1 MAELPE
7 IFRRLVVMSGSLS
20 RIRRSLLTAIGLSA
34 AFVLASCGEE
44 VLSPPT
50 ESFSPGVPIY
60 SFSSEF
66 NQYQFL
72 DFVKDDQGAN
82 DTPAQSDLNAFT
94 RADNVSGKIAVQWVW
109 DDVNAWTGTGSTG
122 DACALFDTTPAN
134 ANKGKGFANFA
145 VCVRITN
152 TNQDPT
158 LISQLAP
165 PASPLL
171 YSCGDTK
178 ADRCAS
184 STKLLSSAGI
194 ICEVEKQSGEA
205 FFTNGDDGADVVA
218 ACSIPLSVF
227 GNNVSAN
234 LQNVCSF
241 PSGSP
246 NSNPFDC
253 VVTPGA
259 GFIMIKKAT
268 TPQSSGETFAFTI
281 TPTPA
286 GGGSHS
292 LKDSTANVEQ
302 TALISAVPGTK
313 AYSVGETS
321 IPANWTLNAASC
333 AFDRAGSPATGTKIG
348 NKVDSISVES
358 GETTICTFTNSR
370 NQGTIE
376 LKKVWSGTAGQ
387 TTLRIG
393 TSQNGIETASQL
405 TGAAGAAPLT
415 TGAQSVNTGTYYVS
429 ESGGLDDY
437 SSQLACTNK
446 GNAISAGSDGSVSVS
461 TGDVVVCTFTN
472 TRNQGS
478 IELKKIWSGTAG
490 QTTLKI
496 GTTLAGS
503 ETASQLTGS
512 AGAAPLTTGVKHVNT
527 GTYYVSESGGLTDYT
542 SALACTK
549 NGTSFTP
556 GAGNSFAIAT
566 GDSVSCTF
574 TNTRDQGSIELKKVW
589 SGTPGQTTLNIGTSA
604 GGTQIA
610 SVLTGADGA
619 APLTTT
625 AKTVNTGTYY
635 VSESGGLTNY
645 SAQLDCTSDGTP
657 VAPGASNSI
666 TVSKNAVVVCTFTN
680 TRATGSIELKK
691 VWSGTGGQTTLKIG
705 TSSGGD
711 EIKSQQ
717 TGASGGGPLTTGAQG
732 VNTGTYF
739 VSESGG
745 LAAYTPSLACTSNGS
760 PISSTGGSVAV
771 AAGATVVCTF
781 TNTAKT
787 PTITV
792 VKTAAIDSVAETG
805 GSVSYSVV
813 VTNTSSFG
821 VTLTS
826 LVDDKFG
833 NLSSQGTCNGAGNA
847 YGSLAASAT
856 YSCSFT
862 GTLPASNAGLFHV
875 NEVTASASSEVGGAT
890 AKDTAR
896 VRYYDVKPSISV
908 VKSSDFINITA
919 TGGDS
924 VSSFAQDQR
933 FSRAGGG
940 GGGGGQVFA
949 NDVCDDGGANDVNS
963 AQADLNCFSRADN
976 IAGHIGLRW
985 TWDAVAQW
993 TGTGSTGDACALLD
1007 TNNDGTANFAF
1018 CVRITNPNGD
1028 ATQIAQAAGSPVL
1041 YKCKDSAADRCSSPN
1056 SIQAITNSLC
1066 SVAKV
1071 GNKMAGGEDNG
1082 DIEATCDVALSDLGN
1097 NVNIANV
1104 DLLNVCSFPSG
1115 SPGSNAF
1122 DCVISPAAGLLV
1134 LVESTTPANADAYFA
1149 FTLRNG
1155 TNTAG
1160 AAATNGFN
1168 DFEVQGGATS
1178 AGIPILPGSY
1188 AIVQQLP
1195 TNWSLGS
1202 ISCVRDG
1209 NNVGTSDLANLAKL
1223 SVPIVSGSTTTC
1235 TFVNSL
1241 SASQTV
1247 TFTVTVTNNSLEA
1260 VNMFSLEDSEN
1271 PDAGTPTYSSLSG
1284 VGTCNIAGNLYGSIA
1299 SGGTYVCTFTRV
1311 VSGVPGT
1318 VHKDKVRAVGKDD
1331 ELNADT
1337 KISNTVTV
1345 SIN

>member
-1 MAELPE
+1 MLLFP
-7 IFRRLVVMSGSLS
+7 GT
-20 RIRRSLLTAIGLSA
+20 IRRSFLTALGLSA
-34 AFVLASCGEE
+34 AFILASCGEE

-50 ESFSPGVPIY
+50 ENFSPGVPIY
-60 SFSSEF
+60 TFSSEF
-66 NQYQFL
+66 AQYQFL
-72 DFVKDDQGAN
+72 DFVKDDAGAN

-94 RADNVSGKIAVQWVW
+94 RADNVSGKIAVKWVW
-109 DDVNAWTGTGSTG
+109 DDVNSWTGTGSTG

-152 TNQDPT
+152 TNQDPN

-184 STKLLSSAGI
+184 STKLLQSTGI
-194 ICEVEKQSGEA
+194 VCEVEKQAGEA
-205 FFTNGDDGADVVA
+205 YFATGDDGADVVA
-218 ACSIPLSVF
+218 ACSIPLSIF
-227 GNNVSAN
+227 GQNVSAN
-234 LQNVCSF
+234 LLNVCSF

-259 GFIMIKKAT
+259 GFIVIKKAT
-268 TPQSSGETFAFTI
+268 TPQNSGETFSFTI
-281 TPTPA
+281 TPAPA
-286 GGGSHS
+286 GGGSQS
-292 LKDSTANVEQ
+292 LKDSSSNDEQ
-302 TALISAVPGTK
+302 TALIAALPGTK
-313 AYSVGETS
+313 AYSVAETT
-321 IPANWTLNAASC
+321 IPANWSLNTATC
-333 AFDRAGSPATGTKIG
+333 AFDRAGSPSTGTKIG
-348 NKVDSISVES
+348 SKVDSVSVES

-376 LKKVWSGTAGQ
+376 LKKVWSGGGGQ

-393 TSQNGIETASQL
+393 TSANGSETASQL
-405 TGAAGAAPLT
+405 TGASGATPLT

-437 SSQLACTNK
+437 TSQLACTNK
-446 GNAISAGSDGSVSVS
+446 GNSITPGTDNAITVS
-461 TGDVVVCTFTN
+461 TGDVIVCTFTN

-478 IELKKIWSGTAG
+478 IELKKSWSGTPG
-490 QTTLKI
+490 QATLKI
-496 GTTLAGS
+496 GTSSGGS
-503 ETASQLTGS
+503 EISSTLTGA
-512 AGAAPLTTGVKHVNT
+512 AGAGPLTTGVKNVNT
-527 GTYYVSESGGLTDYT
+527 GTYYVSESAPANYT

-549 NGTSFTP
+549 NATPFTP
-556 GAGNSFAIAT
+556 GAGNSMSIAT
-566 GDSVSCTF
+566 GDVVVCTF

-589 SGTPGQTTLNIGTSA
+589 SGGDPGQTTLQIGTSA
-604 GGTQIA
+604 GGSQTA
-610 SVLTGADGA
+610 GVLTGSAGG

-635 VSESGGLTNY
+635 LSESGGLTNY
-645 SAQLDCTSDGTP
+645 SSQLDCTSDNVPISPDSNNGVT
-657 VAPGASNSI
+657 VA
-666 TVSKNAVVVCTFTN
+666 KNAVVVCTFTN

-691 VWSGTGGQTTLKIG
+691 IWSGSAGGQTTLNIG
-705 TSSGGD
+705 TTSGGSNV
-711 EIKSQQ
+711 KSKQ
-717 TGASGGGPLTTGAQG
+717 TGAGGTGPLTTDPQG
-732 VNTGTYF
+732 VNTGTYY

-745 LAAYTPSLACTSNGS
+745 LTAYTPSLSCTSNGIE
-760 PISSTGGSVAV
+760 ISSTGGAVAV
-771 AAGATVVCTF
+771 ASGATVVCTF

-792 VKTAAIDSVAETG
+792 VKTPGASTVPETG
-805 GSVSYSVV
+805 GNVTYSIL
-813 VTNTSSFG
+813 VTNTSTFP

-826 LVDDKFG
+826 LTDDKFG
-833 NLSSQGTCNGAGNA
+833 NLSGKGTCNDGAHP
-847 YGSLAASAT
+847 YGILAANGT

-862 GTLPASNAGLFHV
+862 GALPASEAGRSHV
-875 NEVTASASSEVGGAT
+875 NIVTASASSEVGNAT
-890 AKDTAR
+890 AKDTAS
-896 VRYYDVKPSISV
+896 VGYSDVLPNISV
-908 VKSSDFINITA
+908 LKSADYLSIA
-919 TGGDS
+919 AVGGDS
-924 VSSFAQDQR
+924 VDGFNEDARYERSGTGG
-933 FSRAGGG
+933 AGGG
-940 GGGGGQVFA
+940 GLTFA
-949 NDVCDDGGANDVNS
+949 SNICDDQGANDINS
-963 AQADLNCFSRADN
+963 AQSDLNCFSRADN
-976 IAGHIGLRW
+976 VSGHLGLKW
-985 TWDAVAQW
+985 SWDAVAQW

-1007 TNNDGTANFAF
+1007 INNDGTANFAF

-1028 ATQIAQAAGSPVL
+1028 PTKIAQAAGSPVL
-1041 YKCKDSAADRCSSPN
+1041 YKCKDSAPDRCSSPN
-1056 SIQAITNSLC
+1056 SIQPINLSTC
-1066 SVAKV
+1066 SVSRV
-1071 GNKMAGGEDNG
+1071 PNRMAGGEDFD
-1082 DIEATCDVALSDLGN
+1082 DIEATCDVTLTDLGN

-1122 DCVISPAAGLLV
+1122 DCVILPAAGLLV
-1134 LVESTTPANADAYFA
+1134 LQETTVPANANAFFA

-1155 TNTAG
+1155 NNTAG

-1178 AGIPILPGSY
+1178 PGIPILPGTY
-1188 AIVQQLP
+1188 AIAQQVP

-1202 ISCVRDG
+1202 ITCTRDG
-1209 NNVGTSDLANLAKL
+1209 NVVGTSDLAHLAKL
-1223 SVPIVSGSTTTC
+1223 SVPIVSGSTTLC
-1235 TFVNSL
+1235 VFNNSL

-1260 VNMFSLEDSEN
+1260 VNMYSLEDAED
-1271 PDAGTPTYSSLSG
+1271 PDSASPTYVTLSG
-1284 VGTCNIAGNLYGSIA
+1284 VGTCNSASNLYGSIA
-1299 SGGTYVCTFTRV
+1299 PGGTYVCTFTRT

-1318 VHKDKVRAVGKDD
+1318 QHKDKVRAVGKDN
-1331 ELNADT
+1331 EFNGDT